1 MNFSSLLRS
10 SLLLERRSNEW
21 KPMIMNKPHA
31 EERESME
38 SNEVVIESEND
49 DTNDNNNNNNNNKG

>member
-1 MNFSSLLRS
+1 
-10 SLLLERRSNEW
+10 
-21 KPMIMNKPHA
+21 MNKPHA

-49 DTNDNNNNNNNNKG
+49 DTNDDTNDDNNNNNNKGRMIKVEW